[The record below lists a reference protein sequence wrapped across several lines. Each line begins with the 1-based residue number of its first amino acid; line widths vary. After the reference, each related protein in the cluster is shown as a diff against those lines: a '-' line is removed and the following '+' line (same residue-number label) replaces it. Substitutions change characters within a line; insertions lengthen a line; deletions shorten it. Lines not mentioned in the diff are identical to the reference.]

1 MCKFACKY
9 SCEFA
14 LFCKSFRGELVAVKS
29 IFSKNNIFIRMRSIS
44 PALRWALVGFCFSM
58 LGNQAYEGS
67 VLPSI
72 IIVGL
77 PAWVIGF
84 RKTFMT
90 VADFLS
96 PCSGWIVDKLGGFR
110 ALAMTEGV
118 EGVLSL
124 LPLLMPYNS
133 LAWKWSLVALSCALL
148 ITGQVIDIA
157 SEVFEVDAAGGDDGM
172 IVNYSGIVSVLASVT
187 GTLLGSPLGSWIAS
201 WSIPAVLIF
210 SSVTSFAA
218 CATRFIMKQDIAQA
232 SNEVEGASQD
242 VENES
247 QAISEEGEVSQV
259 SQENDVDSKSTSNK
273 SAAKQSANSL
283 LKSKI
288 MLLAGSLLV
297 AFIPACSVSYILL
310 GLGNQYGSKSL
321 TILYIF
327 TGVGSVLASVLYA
340 HSSQKLGLRKV
351 AILGI
356 AVSLV
361 AYCLMFSS
369 LLPVMWVA
377 FFLEAI
383 GGMLLVEPIIVA
395 RQILFKGSSL
405 AKFSGWARL
414 AFAIGATSGSWI
426 GFIFSS
432 ALQWHLLPILALIF
446 TAGLLAVLP
455 QLPNTSYARD

>member
-1 MCKFACKY
+1 
-9 SCEFA
+9 
-14 LFCKSFRGELVAVKS
+14 
-29 IFSKNNIFIRMRSIS
+29 MRSIS

-124 LPLLMPYNS
+124 LPLLMLGSP
-133 LAWKWSLVALSCALL
+133 AWKWSLVALSCALL

-172 IVNYSGIVSVLASVT
+172 IVNYSGIVSVLASIT

-232 SNEVEGASQD
+232 SCAEEEALQD

-247 QAISEEGEVSQV
+247 SESQE
-259 SQENDVDSKSTSNK
+259 SQENDVVNK
-273 SAAKQSANSL
+273 SASNKYANPL

-288 MLLAGSLLV
+288 MLLLGSLLV

-310 GLGNQYGSKSL
+310 GLGKQYGSKSL

-327 TGVGSVLASVLYA
+327 TGIGSVLASVLYA

-356 AVSLV
+356 AVSLL
-361 AYCLMFSS
+361 AYCLMFIN
-369 LLPVMWVA
+369 LLPMMCFA
-377 FFLEAI
+377 FLLEAI

-395 RQILFKGSSL
+395 RQILFKGSAL

-414 AFAIGATSGSWI
+414 AFAIGATTGSWI
-426 GFIFSS
+426 GFAFSS
-432 ALQWHLLPILALIF
+432 AFQWQLLPILALIF
-446 TAGLLAVLP
+446 TAGLLVVLP
-455 QLPNTSYARD
+455 QLPNTSYAD

>member
-1 MCKFACKY
+1 MKT
-9 SCEFA
+9 
-14 LFCKSFRGELVAVKS
+14 
-29 IFSKNNIFIRMRSIS
+29 IFSKDNIFIRMRSIS

-124 LPLLMPYNS
+124 LPLLMLGSP
-133 LAWKWSLVALSCALL
+133 AWKWSLVALSCALL

-172 IVNYSGIVSVLASVT
+172 IVNYSGIVSILASIT

-247 QAISEEGEVSQV
+247 QAISEEGEVSQE
-259 SQENDVDSKSTSNK
+259 SQANDVTNKST
-273 SAAKQSANSL
+273 AKQSANPL

-310 GLGNQYGSKSL
+310 GLGKQYGSNSL

-327 TGVGSVLASVLYA
+327 AGVGSVLASVLYA

-356 AVSLV
+356 AVSLL
-361 AYCLMFSS
+361 AYCLMFIN
-369 LLPVMWVA
+369 LLPMMCFA
-377 FFLEAI
+377 FLLEAI

-395 RQILFKGSSL
+395 RQILFKGSTL

-414 AFAIGATSGSWI
+414 AFAIGATTGSWI
-426 GFIFSS
+426 GFAFSS
-432 ALQWHLLPILALIF
+432 TFQWQLLPILALIF
-446 TAGLLAVLP
+446 TAGLLVVLP
-455 QLPNTSYARD
+455 QLPNTSYVTD

>member
-1 MCKFACKY
+1 MKT
-9 SCEFA
+9 
-14 LFCKSFRGELVAVKS
+14 
-29 IFSKNNIFIRMRSIS
+29 IFSKDNIFIRMRSIS

-124 LPLLMPYNS
+124 LPLLMLGS

-172 IVNYSGIVSVLASVT
+172 IVNYSGIVSILASVT

-218 CATRFIMKQDIAQA
+218 CATRFIMKQDISQA
-232 SNEVEGASQD
+232 SCVEEEASQD

-247 QAISEEGEVSQV
+247 QEN
-259 SQENDVDSKSTSNK
+259 QEKQTELENKADSKSADNQSTIKK
-273 SAAKQSANSL
+273 SANPS

-310 GLGNQYGSKSL
+310 GLGKQYGSKSL
-321 TILYIF
+321 TILY
-327 TGVGSVLASVLYA
+327 
-340 HSSQKLGLRKV
+340 
-351 AILGI
+351 
-356 AVSLV
+356 
-361 AYCLMFSS
+361 
-369 LLPVMWVA
+369 
-377 FFLEAI
+377 
-383 GGMLLVEPIIVA
+383 
-395 RQILFKGSSL
+395 
-405 AKFSGWARL
+405 
-414 AFAIGATSGSWI
+414 
-426 GFIFSS
+426 
-432 ALQWHLLPILALIF
+432 
-446 TAGLLAVLP
+446 
-455 QLPNTSYARD
+455 

>member
-1 MCKFACKY
+1 M
-9 SCEFA
+9 
-14 LFCKSFRGELVAVKS
+14 KS

-124 LPLLMPYNS
+124 LPLLMFGS
-133 LAWKWSLVALSCALL
+133 SAWKWSLVALSCALL

-172 IVNYSGIVSVLASVT
+172 IVNYSGIVSILASVT

-210 SSVTSFAA
+210 SSVTSFALPLHRK
-218 CATRFIMKQDIAQA
+218 TLAQCL
-232 SNEVEGASQD
+232 
-242 VENES
+242 
-247 QAISEEGEVSQV
+247 VS
-259 SQENDVDSKSTSNK
+259 
-273 SAAKQSANSL
+273 
-283 LKSKI
+283 
-288 MLLAGSLLV
+288 
-297 AFIPACSVSYILL
+297 
-310 GLGNQYGSKSL
+310 
-321 TILYIF
+321 
-327 TGVGSVLASVLYA
+327 
-340 HSSQKLGLRKV
+340 
-351 AILGI
+351 
-356 AVSLV
+356 
-361 AYCLMFSS
+361 
-369 LLPVMWVA
+369 
-377 FFLEAI
+377 
-383 GGMLLVEPIIVA
+383 
-395 RQILFKGSSL
+395 
-405 AKFSGWARL
+405 
-414 AFAIGATSGSWI
+414 
-426 GFIFSS
+426 
-432 ALQWHLLPILALIF
+432 
-446 TAGLLAVLP
+446 
-455 QLPNTSYARD
+455 

>member
-1 MCKFACKY
+1 M
-9 SCEFA
+9 
-14 LFCKSFRGELVAVKS
+14 KS

-124 LPLLMPYNS
+124 LPLLMLGSP
-133 LAWKWSLVALSCALL
+133 AWKWSLVALSCALL

-172 IVNYSGIVSVLASVT
+172 IVNYSGIVSVLASIT

-232 SNEVEGASQD
+232 SCD
-242 VENES
+242 VAEA
-247 QAISEEGEVSQV
+247 QQVSQV
-259 SQENDVDSKSTSNK
+259 SQENDVANKSTV
-273 SAAKQSANSL
+273 KQSANPL

-310 GLGNQYGSKSL
+310 GLGKQYGSKSL

-356 AVSLV
+356 IVS
-361 AYCLMFSS
+361 AFSYCFMFIN
-369 LLPVMWVA
+369 LLPIMCFA

-395 RQILFKGSSL
+395 RQILFKGSTL

-414 AFAIGATSGSWI
+414 AFAIGATTGSWI
-426 GFIFSS
+426 GFAFSS
-432 ALQWHLLPILALIF
+432 TFQWQLLPILALIF
-446 TAGLLAVLP
+446 TAGLLVVLP
-455 QLPNTSYARD
+455 QLPNTSYAALE

>member
-1 MCKFACKY
+1 M
-9 SCEFA
+9 
-14 LFCKSFRGELVAVKS
+14 VAVKS

-124 LPLLMPYNS
+124 LPLLMLGSP
-133 LAWKWSLVALSCALL
+133 AWKWSLVALSCALL

-157 SEVFEVDAAGGDDGM
+157 SEVFEVDAAGGDDSM
-172 IVNYSGIVSVLASVT
+172 IVNYSGIVSILASVT

-232 SNEVEGASQD
+232 SCVEEEAPQD

-247 QAISEEGEVSQV
+247 SE
-259 SQENDVDSKSTSNK
+259 SQENQEKQTELENKSDSK
-273 SAAKQSANSL
+273 SAAKQSANPL

-310 GLGNQYGSKSL
+310 GIGKQYSSQSL

-356 AVSLV
+356 AVSVV
-361 AYCLMFSS
+361 AYCFMFIN
-369 LLPVMWVA
+369 LLPMMCFA
-377 FFLEAI
+377 FFLQAI

-395 RQILFKGSSL
+395 RQILFKGSTL

-414 AFAIGATSGSWI
+414 AFAIGATTGSWI
-426 GFIFSS
+426 GFAFSS
-432 ALQWHLLPILALIF
+432 TFQWQLLPILAMIF
-446 TAGLLAVLP
+446 TAGLLVVLP
-455 QLPNTSYARD
+455 QLPNTSYAD

>member
-1 MCKFACKY
+1 MKAIGK
-9 SCEFA
+9 
-14 LFCKSFRGELVAVKS
+14 R
-29 IFSKNNIFIRMRSIS
+29 NNIFIRMRSIS

-124 LPLLMPYNS
+124 LPLLMLGSP
-133 LAWKWSLVALSCALL
+133 AWKWSLVALSCALL

-218 CATRFIMKQDIAQA
+218 CATRFIMKQDISQA
-232 SNEVEGASQD
+232 SCVEEEASQD

-247 QAISEEGEVSQV
+247 QEN
-259 SQENDVDSKSTSNK
+259 QEKQTELENKADSKSADNQSTIKK
-273 SAAKQSANSL
+273 SANPS

-310 GLGNQYGSKSL
+310 GLGKQYGSKSL

-327 TGVGSVLASVLYA
+327 SGVGSVLASVLYA
-340 HSSQKLGLRKV
+340 HSSQKLGLRKIAV
-351 AILGI
+351 LGI
-356 AVSLV
+356 VVSLL
-361 AYCLMFSS
+361 AYCFMFSS
-369 LLPVMWVA
+369 LLPIMWVA
-377 FFLEAI
+377 FFLESI

-395 RQILFKGSSL
+395 RQILFKGSAL

-414 AFAIGATSGSWI
+414 AFAIGATTGSWI
-426 GFIFSS
+426 GFAFSS
-432 ALQWHLLPILALIF
+432 TFQWHLLPILALTF

-455 QLPNTSYARD
+455 QLPNTSYAALA

>member
-1 MCKFACKY
+1 
-9 SCEFA
+9 
-14 LFCKSFRGELVAVKS
+14 
-29 IFSKNNIFIRMRSIS
+29 
-44 PALRWALVGFCFSM
+44 M

-124 LPLLMPYNS
+124 LPLLMLGSP
-133 LAWKWSLVALSCALL
+133 AWKWSLVALSCALL

-157 SEVFEVDAAGGDDGM
+157 SEVFEVDAAGGDDSM
-172 IVNYSGIVSVLASVT
+172 IVNYSGIVSILASIT

-232 SNEVEGASQD
+232 SCVEEEVPQDAEEVSQ
-242 VENES
+242 ES
-247 QAISEEGEVSQV
+247 QATQV
-259 SQENDVDSKSTSNK
+259 NSIDSKSTD
-273 SAAKQSANSL
+273 KQSTNPS

-310 GLGNQYGSKSL
+310 GIGKQY
-321 TILYIF
+321 
-327 TGVGSVLASVLYA
+327 
-340 HSSQKLGLRKV
+340 SS
-351 AILGI
+351 
-356 AVSLV
+356 
-361 AYCLMFSS
+361 
-369 LLPVMWVA
+369 
-377 FFLEAI
+377 
-383 GGMLLVEPIIVA
+383 
-395 RQILFKGSSL
+395 
-405 AKFSGWARL
+405 
-414 AFAIGATSGSWI
+414 
-426 GFIFSS
+426 
-432 ALQWHLLPILALIF
+432 
-446 TAGLLAVLP
+446 
-455 QLPNTSYARD
+455 

>member
-1 MCKFACKY
+1 M
-9 SCEFA
+9 
-14 LFCKSFRGELVAVKS
+14 KS

-124 LPLLMPYNS
+124 LPLLMLGSP
-133 LAWKWSLVALSCALL
+133 AWKWSLVALSCALL

-172 IVNYSGIVSVLASVT
+172 IVNYSGIVSILASIT

-232 SNEVEGASQD
+232 SCEVAEAQQE

-247 QAISEEGEVSQV
+247 QELQESQTEL
-259 SQENDVDSKSTSNK
+259 ENKADSKSADNQSK
-273 SAAKQSANSL
+273 VKQSANPL

-310 GLGNQYGSKSL
+310 GLGKQYGSKSL

-356 AVSLV
+356 IVSAF
-361 AYCLMFSS
+361 AYCFMFIN
-369 LLPVMWVA
+369 LLTIMCFA
-377 FFLEAI
+377 FLLEAI
-383 GGMLLVEPIIVA
+383 GGMLLVEPIIVS
-395 RQILFKGSSL
+395 RQILFKGSTL

-414 AFAIGATSGSWI
+414 AFAIGATTGSWI
-426 GFIFSS
+426 GFAFSS
-432 ALQWHLLPILALIF
+432 TFQWQLLPILALIF
-446 TAGLLAVLP
+446 TAGLLVVLP
-455 QLPNTSYARD
+455 QLPNTSYAD

>member
-1 MCKFACKY
+1 
-9 SCEFA
+9 
-14 LFCKSFRGELVAVKS
+14 
-29 IFSKNNIFIRMRSIS
+29 MRSIS

-124 LPLLMPYNS
+124 LPLLMLGSP
-133 LAWKWSLVALSCALL
+133 AWKWSLVALSCALL

-172 IVNYSGIVSVLASVT
+172 IVNYSGIVSILASIT

-232 SNEVEGASQD
+232 SCEVAEAQQE

-247 QAISEEGEVSQV
+247 QELQESQTEL
-259 SQENDVDSKSTSNK
+259 ENKADSKSADNQSK
-273 SAAKQSANSL
+273 VKQSANPL

-297 AFIPACSVSYILL
+297 AFIPACSVFIY
-310 GLGNQYGSKSL
+310 
-321 TILYIF
+321 
-327 TGVGSVLASVLYA
+327 
-340 HSSQKLGLRKV
+340 SSWFR
-351 AILGI
+351 
-356 AVSLV
+356 
-361 AYCLMFSS
+361 
-369 LLPVMWVA
+369 
-377 FFLEAI
+377 
-383 GGMLLVEPIIVA
+383 
-395 RQILFKGSSL
+395 
-405 AKFSGWARL
+405 
-414 AFAIGATSGSWI
+414 
-426 GFIFSS
+426 
-432 ALQWHLLPILALIF
+432 
-446 TAGLLAVLP
+446 
-455 QLPNTSYARD
+455 

>member
-1 MCKFACKY
+1 MKAIGK
-9 SCEFA
+9 
-14 LFCKSFRGELVAVKS
+14 R
-29 IFSKNNIFIRMRSIS
+29 NNIFIRMRSIS

-118 EGVLSL
+118 EGVLGL
-124 LPLLMPYNS
+124 LPLLMFGSP
-133 LAWKWSLVALSCALL
+133 AWKWSLVALSCALL

-157 SEVFEVDAAGGDDGM
+157 SEVFEVDAAGGDDSM
-172 IVNYSGIVSVLASVT
+172 IVNYSGIVSILASIT

-232 SNEVEGASQD
+232 SCVEEEVPQDAEEVSQ
-242 VENES
+242 ES
-247 QAISEEGEVSQV
+247 QATQV
-259 SQENDVDSKSTSNK
+259 NSIDSKSTD
-273 SAAKQSANSL
+273 KQSTNPS

-310 GLGNQYGSKSL
+310 GISKQYSSQSL

-356 AVSLV
+356 AVSLL
-361 AYCLMFSS
+361 AYCLMFIN
-369 LLPVMWVA
+369 LLPMMCFA
-377 FFLEAI
+377 FFLQAI

-395 RQILFKGSSL
+395 RQILFKGSAL

-414 AFAIGATSGSWI
+414 AFAIGATTGSWI
-426 GFIFSS
+426 GFAFSS
-432 ALQWHLLPILALIF
+432 TCQWQLLPILALIF
-446 TAGLLAVLP
+446 TAGLIVVLP
-455 QLPNTSYARD
+455 QLPNTSYAALA

>member
-1 MCKFACKY
+1 M
-9 SCEFA
+9 
-14 LFCKSFRGELVAVKS
+14 KS

-124 LPLLMPYNS
+124 LPLLMFGSP
-133 LAWKWSLVALSCALL
+133 AWKWSLVALSCALL

-232 SNEVEGASQD
+232 SCEIEGASQD

-273 SAAKQSANSL
+273 SAAKQSANPS

-310 GLGNQYGSKSL
+310 GIGKQYGSNSL

-356 AVSLV
+356 AVSLA
-361 AYCLMFSS
+361 AYCFMFIN
-369 LLPVMWVA
+369 LLPMMCFA
-377 FFLEAI
+377 FLLEAI

-395 RQILFKGSSL
+395 RQILFKGSAL

-414 AFAIGATSGSWI
+414 AFAIGATTGSWI
-426 GFIFSS
+426 GFAFSS
-432 ALQWHLLPILALIF
+432 TFQWQLLPILALIF
-446 TAGLLAVLP
+446 TAGLLVVLP
-455 QLPNTSYARD
+455 QLPNTSYAD

>member
-1 MCKFACKY
+1 
-9 SCEFA
+9 
-14 LFCKSFRGELVAVKS
+14 
-29 IFSKNNIFIRMRSIS
+29 MRSIS

-124 LPLLMPYNS
+124 LPLLMIGSP
-133 LAWKWSLVALSCALL
+133 AWKWSLVALSCALL

-172 IVNYSGIVSVLASVT
+172 IVNYSGIVSVLASIT

-232 SNEVEGASQD
+232 SCDVEGELQE

-259 SQENDVDSKSTSNK
+259 SQENDVDNKSTV
-273 SAAKQSANSL
+273 KQSANPL

-310 GLGNQYGSKSL
+310 GLGKQYGSQSL

-356 AVSLV
+356 IVS
-361 AYCLMFSS
+361 AFSYCFMFIN
-369 LLPVMWVA
+369 LLPIMCFA
-377 FFLEAI
+377 FLLEAI

-395 RQILFKGSSL
+395 RQILFKGSTL

-414 AFAIGATSGSWI
+414 AFAIGATTGSWI
-426 GFIFSS
+426 GFAFSS
-432 ALQWHLLPILALIF
+432 TFQWQLLPILALIF
-446 TAGLLAVLP
+446 TAGLLVVLP
-455 QLPNTSYARD
+455 QLPNTSYAALE

>member
-1 MCKFACKY
+1 
-9 SCEFA
+9 
-14 LFCKSFRGELVAVKS
+14 
-29 IFSKNNIFIRMRSIS
+29 MRSIS

-124 LPLLMPYNS
+124 LPLLMLGSP
-133 LAWKWSLVALSCALL
+133 AWKWSLVALSCALL

-172 IVNYSGIVSVLASVT
+172 IVNYSGIVSVLASIT

-232 SNEVEGASQD
+232 SCDVEGELQE

-259 SQENDVDSKSTSNK
+259 SQENDVDNK
-273 SAAKQSANSL
+273 SAAKQSANPL

-310 GLGNQYGSKSL
+310 GLGKQYGSNSL

-356 AVSLV
+356 IVS
-361 AYCLMFSS
+361 AFSYCFMFIN
-369 LLPVMWVA
+369 LLPIMCFA
-377 FFLEAI
+377 FLLEAI

-395 RQILFKGSSL
+395 RQILFKGSTL

-414 AFAIGATSGSWI
+414 AFAIGATTGSWI
-426 GFIFSS
+426 GFAFSS
-432 ALQWHLLPILALIF
+432 TFQWQLLPILALIF
-446 TAGLLAVLP
+446 TAGLFVVLP
-455 QLPNTSYARD
+455 QLPNTSYAALE

>member
-1 MCKFACKY
+1 M
-9 SCEFA
+9 
-14 LFCKSFRGELVAVKS
+14 KS

-124 LPLLMPYNS
+124 LPLLMLGSP
-133 LAWKWSLVALSCALL
+133 AWKWSLVALSCALL

-172 IVNYSGIVSVLASVT
+172 IVNYSGIVSILASIT

-232 SNEVEGASQD
+232 SCVEEEASCD
-242 VENES
+242 VENGS
-247 QAISEEGEVSQV
+247 QAISEEGEVSQE
-259 SQENDVDSKSTSNK
+259 SQANDVINK
-273 SAAKQSANSL
+273 SASKQSANSH
-283 LKSKI
+283 LKSKL
-288 MLLAGSLLV
+288 MLLLGSLLV

-310 GLGNQYGSKSL
+310 GFGKQYGSKSL

-327 TGVGSVLASVLYA
+327 SGVGSVLASVLYA

-369 LLPVMWVA
+369 ILPMMCFA
-377 FFLEAI
+377 FFLESI

-395 RQILFKGSSL
+395 RQILFKGNML

-414 AFAIGATSGSWI
+414 AFAIGATTGSWI
-426 GFIFSS
+426 GFAFSS
-432 ALQWHLLPILALIF
+432 TLQWQLLPILALIF
-446 TAGLLAVLP
+446 SAGLLVVLP
-455 QLPNTSYARD
+455 QLPNTSYVD

>member
-1 MCKFACKY
+1 M
-9 SCEFA
+9 
-14 LFCKSFRGELVAVKS
+14 KS

-124 LPLLMPYNS
+124 LPLLMLGSP
-133 LAWKWSLVALSCALL
+133 AWKWSLVALSCALL

-172 IVNYSGIVSVLASVT
+172 IVNYSGIVSILASIT

-201 WSIPAVLIF
+201 WSIPAILIF

-218 CATRFIMKQDIAQA
+218 CGTRFIMKQDIAQA
-232 SNEVEGASQD
+232 SCD
-242 VENES
+242 VAEA
-247 QAISEEGEVSQV
+247 QQVSQV
-259 SQENDVDSKSTSNK
+259 SQENDVANKSTV
-273 SAAKQSANSL
+273 KQSANPL

-310 GLGNQYGSKSL
+310 GLGKQYGSNSL

-356 AVSLV
+356 IVS
-361 AYCLMFSS
+361 AFSYCFMFIN
-369 LLPVMWVA
+369 LLPIMCFA
-377 FFLEAI
+377 FLLEAI

-395 RQILFKGSSL
+395 RQILFKGSTL

-414 AFAIGATSGSWI
+414 AFAIGATTGSWI
-426 GFIFSS
+426 GFAFSS
-432 ALQWHLLPILALIF
+432 TFQWQLLPILALIF
-446 TAGLLAVLP
+446 TAGLLVVLP
-455 QLPNTSYARD
+455 QLPNTIYAALE

>member
-1 MCKFACKY
+1 M
-9 SCEFA
+9 
-14 LFCKSFRGELVAVKS
+14 KS

-124 LPLLMPYNS
+124 LPLLMLGSP
-133 LAWKWSLVALSCALL
+133 AWKWSLVPLSCALL

-172 IVNYSGIVSVLASVT
+172 IVNYSGIVSILASIT

-232 SNEVEGASQD
+232 SCVEEEASQD

-247 QAISEEGEVSQV
+247 QESQA
-259 SQENDVDSKSTSNK
+259 NDVINKSTS
-273 SAAKQSANSL
+273 KQSANSH
-283 LKSKI
+283 LKIKL
-288 MLLAGSLLV
+288 MLLLGSLLV

-310 GLGNQYGSKSL
+310 GFGKQYGSKSL

-327 TGVGSVLASVLYA
+327 SGVGSVLASVLYA

-369 LLPVMWVA
+369 ILPMMCFA
-377 FFLEAI
+377 FFLESI
-383 GGMLLVEPIIVA
+383 GGMVLVAPIIVA
-395 RQILFKGSSL
+395 RQILFKGNML

-414 AFAIGATSGSWI
+414 AFAIGATTGSWI
-426 GFIFSS
+426 GFAFSS
-432 ALQWHLLPILALIF
+432 TLQWQLLPILALIF
-446 TAGLLAVLP
+446 SAGLIVVLP
-455 QLPNTSYARD
+455 QLPNTSYVD

>member
-1 MCKFACKY
+1 MKT
-9 SCEFA
+9 
-14 LFCKSFRGELVAVKS
+14 
-29 IFSKNNIFIRMRSIS
+29 IFSKDNIFIRMRSIS

-124 LPLLMPYNS
+124 LPLLMLGSP
-133 LAWKWSLVALSCALL
+133 AWKWSLVALSCALL

-172 IVNYSGIVSVLASVT
+172 IVNYSGIVSILASIT
-187 GTLLGSPLGSWIAS
+187 GALLGSPLGSWIAS

-247 QAISEEGEVSQV
+247 QAISEEGEVSQE
-259 SQENDVDSKSTSNK
+259 SQANDVTNKST
-273 SAAKQSANSL
+273 AKQSANPL

-310 GLGNQYGSKSL
+310 GLGKQYGSNSL

-327 TGVGSVLASVLYA
+327 AGVGSVLASVLYA

-356 AVSLV
+356 AVSLL
-361 AYCLMFSS
+361 AYCLMFIN
-369 LLPVMWVA
+369 LLPMMCFA
-377 FFLEAI
+377 FLLEAI

-395 RQILFKGSSL
+395 RQILFKGSTL

-414 AFAIGATSGSWI
+414 AFAIGATTGSWI
-426 GFIFSS
+426 GFAFSS
-432 ALQWHLLPILALIF
+432 TFQWQLLPILALIF
-446 TAGLLAVLP
+446 TAGLLVVLP
-455 QLPNTSYARD
+455 QLPNTSYVTD

>member
-1 MCKFACKY
+1 M
-9 SCEFA
+9 
-14 LFCKSFRGELVAVKS
+14 KS

-124 LPLLMPYNS
+124 LPLLMLGSP
-133 LAWKWSLVALSCALL
+133 AWKWSLVALSCALL

-201 WSIPAVLIF
+201 WSIPAVLVF

-232 SNEVEGASQD
+232 SNEVEEVSQD

-273 SAAKQSANSL
+273 SAAKQSANPL
-283 LKSKI
+283 IKSKI

-310 GLGNQYGSKSL
+310 GLGKQYGSNSL
-321 TILYIF
+321 TVLYIF

-356 AVSLV
+356 AVSLA
-361 AYCLMFSS
+361 AYCFMFIN
-369 LLPVMWVA
+369 LLPMMCFA
-377 FFLEAI
+377 FLLEAI

-395 RQILFKGSSL
+395 RQILFKGSAL

-414 AFAIGATSGSWI
+414 AFAIGATTGSWI
-426 GFIFSS
+426 GFAFSS
-432 ALQWHLLPILALIF
+432 TFQWQLLPILALIF
-446 TAGLLAVLP
+446 TAGLLVVLP
-455 QLPNTSYARD
+455 QLPNTSYAD

>member
-1 MCKFACKY
+1 M
-9 SCEFA
+9 
-14 LFCKSFRGELVAVKS
+14 KS

-124 LPLLMPYNS
+124 LPLLMLGSP
-133 LAWKWSLVALSCALL
+133 AWKWSLVALSCALL

-172 IVNYSGIVSVLASVT
+172 IVNYSGIVSILASIT

-232 SNEVEGASQD
+232 SCEVAEAQQE

-247 QAISEEGEVSQV
+247 QELQESQTEL
-259 SQENDVDSKSTSNK
+259 ENKADSKSADNQSK
-273 SAAKQSANSL
+273 VKQSANPL

-310 GLGNQYGSKSL
+310 GLGKQYGSKSL

-356 AVSLV
+356 AVSLL
-361 AYCLMFSS
+361 AYCLMFIN
-369 LLPVMWVA
+369 LLPIMCFA
-377 FFLEAI
+377 FLLEAI

-395 RQILFKGSSL
+395 RQILFKGSTL

-414 AFAIGATSGSWI
+414 AFAIGATTGSWI
-426 GFIFSS
+426 GFAFSS
-432 ALQWHLLPILALIF
+432 TFQWQLLPILALIF
-446 TAGLLAVLP
+446 TAGLPVVLP
-455 QLPNTSYARD
+455 QLPNTSYAD

>member
-1 MCKFACKY
+1 MKT
-9 SCEFA
+9 
-14 LFCKSFRGELVAVKS
+14 

-110 ALAMTEGV
+110 ALAITEGV

-124 LPLLMPYNS
+124 LPLLMLGSP
-133 LAWKWSLVALSCALL
+133 AWKWSLVALSCALL

-172 IVNYSGIVSVLASVT
+172 IVNYSGIVSILASIT

-232 SNEVEGASQD
+232 SCEVAEAQQE

-247 QAISEEGEVSQV
+247 QELQESQTEL
-259 SQENDVDSKSTSNK
+259 ENKADSKSADNQSK
-273 SAAKQSANSL
+273 VKQSANPL

-310 GLGNQYGSKSL
+310 GLGKQYGSKSL

-356 AVSLV
+356 AVSLL
-361 AYCLMFSS
+361 AYCLMFIN
-369 LLPVMWVA
+369 LLPIMCFA
-377 FFLEAI
+377 FLLEAI

-395 RQILFKGSSL
+395 RQILFKGSTL

-414 AFAIGATSGSWI
+414 AFAIGATTGSWI
-426 GFIFSS
+426 GFAFSS
-432 ALQWHLLPILALIF
+432 TFQWQLLPILALIF
-446 TAGLLAVLP
+446 TAGLLVVLP
-455 QLPNTSYARD
+455 QLPNTSYAD

>member
-1 MCKFACKY
+1 
-9 SCEFA
+9 
-14 LFCKSFRGELVAVKS
+14 
-29 IFSKNNIFIRMRSIS
+29 
-44 PALRWALVGFCFSM
+44 
-58 LGNQAYEGS
+58 
-67 VLPSI
+67 
-72 IIVGL
+72 
-77 PAWVIGF
+77 
-84 RKTFMT
+84 
-90 VADFLS
+90 
-96 PCSGWIVDKLGGFR
+96 
-110 ALAMTEGV
+110 MTEGV

-124 LPLLMPYNS
+124 LPLLMLGSP
-133 LAWKWSLVALSCALL
+133 AWKWSLVALSCALL

-259 SQENDVDSKSTSNK
+259 SQVSQENDVDSKSTSNK
-273 SAAKQSANSL
+273 SAAKQSANPL
-283 LKSKI
+283 IKSKI

-310 GLGNQYGSKSL
+310 GLGKQYGSNSL
-321 TILYIF
+321 TVLYIF

-356 AVSLV
+356 AVSLA
-361 AYCLMFSS
+361 AYCLMFIN
-369 LLPVMWVA
+369 LLPMMCFA
-377 FFLEAI
+377 FLLEAI

-395 RQILFKGSSL
+395 RQILFKGSTL

-414 AFAIGATSGSWI
+414 AFAIGATTGSWI
-426 GFIFSS
+426 GFAFSS
-432 ALQWHLLPILALIF
+432 TFQWQLLPILALIF
-446 TAGLLAVLP
+446 TAGLLVVLP
-455 QLPNTSYARD
+455 QLPNASYAD

>member
-1 MCKFACKY
+1 M
-9 SCEFA
+9 
-14 LFCKSFRGELVAVKS
+14 KS

-124 LPLLMPYNS
+124 LPLLIPCS
-133 LAWKWSLVALSCALL
+133 SPAWKWSLVALSCALL

-157 SEVFEVDAAGGDDGM
+157 SEVFEVDAAGGDDSM
-172 IVNYSGIVSVLASVT
+172 IVNYSGIVSILASVT

-232 SNEVEGASQD
+232 SCEVAEAQQE

-247 QAISEEGEVSQV
+247 QELQESQTEL
-259 SQENDVDSKSTSNK
+259 ENKADSKSADNQSK
-273 SAAKQSANSL
+273 VKQSANPL

-310 GLGNQYGSKSL
+310 GLGKQYGSNSL

-356 AVSLV
+356 IVSAF
-361 AYCLMFSS
+361 AYCFMFIN
-369 LLPVMWVA
+369 LLPIMCFA
-377 FFLEAI
+377 FLLEAI
-383 GGMLLVEPIIVA
+383 GGMLLVEPIIVS
-395 RQILFKGSSL
+395 RQILFKGSTL

-414 AFAIGATSGSWI
+414 AFAIGATTGSWI
-426 GFIFSS
+426 GFAFSS
-432 ALQWHLLPILALIF
+432 TFQWQLLPILALIF
-446 TAGLLAVLP
+446 TAGLLFVLP
-455 QLPNTSYARD
+455 QLPNTSYAALE

>member
-1 MCKFACKY
+1 MRFY
-9 SCEFA
+9 
-14 LFCKSFRGELVAVKS
+14 KSFKGELVAVKS

-124 LPLLMPYNS
+124 LPLLMLGSP
-133 LAWKWSLVALSCALL
+133 AWKWSLVALSCALL

-172 IVNYSGIVSVLASVT
+172 IVNYSGIVSILASIT

-232 SNEVEGASQD
+232 SCDVEEAQQE

-247 QAISEEGEVSQV
+247 QELQESQTEL
-259 SQENDVDSKSTSNK
+259 ENKADSKSADNQSK
-273 SAAKQSANSL
+273 VKQSANPL

-310 GLGNQYGSKSL
+310 GLGKQYGSNSL

-340 HSSQKLGLRKV
+340 HLSQKLGLRKV

-356 AVSLV
+356 AVSLL
-361 AYCLMFSS
+361 AYCLMFIN
-369 LLPVMWVA
+369 LLPIMCFA
-377 FFLEAI
+377 FLLEAI

-395 RQILFKGSSL
+395 RQILFKGSTL

-414 AFAIGATSGSWI
+414 AFAIGATTGSWI
-426 GFIFSS
+426 GFAFSS
-432 ALQWHLLPILALIF
+432 TFQWQLLPILALIF
-446 TAGLLAVLP
+446 TAGLLVVLP
-455 QLPNTSYARD
+455 QLPNTSYAD

>member
-1 MCKFACKY
+1 M
-9 SCEFA
+9 
-14 LFCKSFRGELVAVKS
+14 KS

-124 LPLLMPYNS
+124 LPLLMFGSP
-133 LAWKWSLVALSCALL
+133 AWKWSLVALSCALL

-218 CATRFIMKQDIAQA
+218 CATRFIMKQDIAQG
-232 SNEVEGASQD
+232 SCD
-242 VENES
+242 VAEAQQES
-247 QAISEEGEVSQV
+247 QEKQTEL
-259 SQENDVDSKSTSNK
+259 ENKADSKSTDK
-273 SAAKQSANSL
+273 RSANPL

-310 GLGNQYGSKSL
+310 GLGKQYGSKSL

-327 TGVGSVLASVLYA
+327 TGIGSVLASVLYA

-356 AVSLV
+356 VVSLL
-361 AYCLMFSS
+361 AYCLMFIN
-369 LLPVMWVA
+369 LLPMMCFA
-377 FFLEAI
+377 FLLEAI

-395 RQILFKGSSL
+395 RQILFKGSAL

-414 AFAIGATSGSWI
+414 AFAIGATTGSWI
-426 GFIFSS
+426 GFAFSS
-432 ALQWHLLPILALIF
+432 TLQWQLLPILALIF
-446 TAGLLAVLP
+446 TAGLLVVLP
-455 QLPNTSYARD
+455 QLPNTSYAD

>member
-1 MCKFACKY
+1 M
-9 SCEFA
+9 
-14 LFCKSFRGELVAVKS
+14 VAVKS

-124 LPLLMPYNS
+124 LPLLMFGSP
-133 LAWKWSLVALSCALL
+133 AWKWSLVALSCALL

-157 SEVFEVDAAGGDDGM
+157 SEVFEVDAAGGDDSM
-172 IVNYSGIVSVLASVT
+172 IVNYSGIVSILASIT

-232 SNEVEGASQD
+232 SNEVEEASQD

-247 QAISEEGEVSQV
+247 SE
-259 SQENDVDSKSTSNK
+259 SQENRESQESQENQANDVSKKSTS
-273 SAAKQSANSL
+273 KQSTNPL

-288 MLLAGSLLV
+288 MLLLGSLLV

-310 GLGNQYGSKSL
+310 GIGKQYSSQSL

-356 AVSLV
+356 AVSLL
-361 AYCLMFSS
+361 AYCFMFIN
-369 LLPVMWVA
+369 LLPMMCFA
-377 FFLEAI
+377 FFLQAI

-395 RQILFKGSSL
+395 RQILFKGSTL

-426 GFIFSS
+426 GFVFSS
-432 ALQWHLLPILALIF
+432 TLQWQLLPILALIF
-446 TAGLLAVLP
+446 TAGLLFVLP
-455 QLPNTSYARD
+455 QLPNTRYAD

>member
-1 MCKFACKY
+1 MKT
-9 SCEFA
+9 
-14 LFCKSFRGELVAVKS
+14 
-29 IFSKNNIFIRMRSIS
+29 IFSKDNIFIRMRSIS

-124 LPLLMPYNS
+124 LPLLMLDSP
-133 LAWKWSLVALSCALL
+133 AWKWSLVALSCALL

-172 IVNYSGIVSVLASVT
+172 IVNYSGIVSILASIT

-218 CATRFIMKQDIAQA
+218 CATRFIVKQDIAQA

-247 QAISEEGEVSQV
+247 QAISEEGEVSQE
-259 SQENDVDSKSTSNK
+259 SQANDVTNKST
-273 SAAKQSANSL
+273 AKQSANPL

-310 GLGNQYGSKSL
+310 GLGKQYGSNSL

-327 TGVGSVLASVLYA
+327 AGVGSVLASVLYA

-356 AVSLV
+356 AVSLL
-361 AYCLMFSS
+361 AYCLMFIN
-369 LLPVMWVA
+369 LLPMMCFA
-377 FFLEAI
+377 FLLEAI

-395 RQILFKGSSL
+395 RQILFKGSTL

-414 AFAIGATSGSWI
+414 AFAIGATTGSWI
-426 GFIFSS
+426 GFAFSS
-432 ALQWHLLPILALIF
+432 TFQWQLLPILALIF
-446 TAGLLAVLP
+446 TAGLLVVLP
-455 QLPNTSYARD
+455 QLPNTSYATD

>member
-1 MCKFACKY
+1 MKT
-9 SCEFA
+9 
-14 LFCKSFRGELVAVKS
+14 
-29 IFSKNNIFIRMRSIS
+29 IFSKDNIFIRMRSIS

-124 LPLLMPYNS
+124 LPLLMLGSP
-133 LAWKWSLVALSCALL
+133 AWKWSLVALSCALL

-157 SEVFEVDAAGGDDGM
+157 SEVFEVDAAGGDDSM
-172 IVNYSGIVSVLASVT
+172 IVNYSGIVSILASIT

-232 SNEVEGASQD
+232 SCAEEEALQD

-247 QAISEEGEVSQV
+247 SE
-259 SQENDVDSKSTSNK
+259 SQENQEKQTELENKADSK
-273 SAAKQSANSL
+273 SAAKQSVNPL

-310 GLGNQYGSKSL
+310 GLGKQYGSNSL

-356 AVSLV
+356 AVSLL
-361 AYCLMFSS
+361 AYCLMFIN
-369 LLPVMWVA
+369 LLPMMCFA
-377 FFLEAI
+377 FLLQAI

-395 RQILFKGSSL
+395 RQILFKGSTL

-426 GFIFSS
+426 GFAFSS
-432 ALQWHLLPILALIF
+432 TFQWQLLPILALIF
-446 TAGLLAVLP
+446 TAGLLIVLP
-455 QLPNTSYARD
+455 QLPNTSYVTD

>member
-1 MCKFACKY
+1 M
-9 SCEFA
+9 
-14 LFCKSFRGELVAVKS
+14 KS

-44 PALRWALVGFCFSM
+44 PALRWALIGFCFSM

-124 LPLLMPYNS
+124 LPLFMLGS
-133 LAWKWSLVALSCALL
+133 HTAWKWSLVALSCALL

-157 SEVFEVDAAGGDDGM
+157 SEVFEVDAAGGDDSM
-172 IVNYSGIVSVLASVT
+172 IVNYSGIVSVLASIT

-201 WSIPAVLIF
+201 WHISAVLIF

-218 CATRFIMKQDIAQA
+218 CATRFIMKQDISQA
-232 SNEVEGASQD
+232 SCEVEQEVQASCEVD
-242 VENES
+242 EVANERVVESPES
-247 QAISEEGEVSQV
+247 RD
-259 SQENDVDSKSTSNK
+259 SQENQENQENQEKQTELENISDSKSAS
-273 SAAKQSANSL
+273 KQSASKQSTVKKSANPS

-288 MLLAGSLLV
+288 MLLLGSLLV

-310 GLGNQYGSKSL
+310 GIGKQYTSNSL

-356 AVSLV
+356 VVSLA
-361 AYCLMFSS
+361 AYCLMFIN
-369 LLPVMWVA
+369 LLPMMCFA
-377 FFLEAI
+377 FLLQAI

-395 RQILFKGSSL
+395 RQILFKGSTL

-426 GFIFSS
+426 GFAFSS
-432 ALQWHLLPILALIF
+432 TFQWQLLPILALIF
-446 TAGLLAVLP
+446 TAGLLVVLP
-455 QLPNTSYARD
+455 QLPNTSYATD

>member
-1 MCKFACKY
+1 
-9 SCEFA
+9 
-14 LFCKSFRGELVAVKS
+14 
-29 IFSKNNIFIRMRSIS
+29 MRSIS

-124 LPLLMPYNS
+124 LPLLMLGSP
-133 LAWKWSLVALSCALL
+133 AWKWSLVALSCALL

-210 SSVTSFAA
+210 SSATSFAA
-218 CATRFIMKQDIAQA
+218 CATRFIMKQDIARA

-247 QAISEEGEVSQV
+247 QAISEEGEVSQE
-259 SQENDVDSKSTSNK
+259 SQENDVVNK
-273 SAAKQSANSL
+273 SASNKYANPL

-310 GLGNQYGSKSL
+310 GLGKQYGSKSL

-356 AVSLV
+356 AVSLL
-361 AYCLMFSS
+361 AYCLMFIN
-369 LLPVMWVA
+369 LLPMMCFA
-377 FFLEAI
+377 FLLEAI

-395 RQILFKGSSL
+395 RQILFKGSAL

-414 AFAIGATSGSWI
+414 AFAIGATTGSWI
-426 GFIFSS
+426 GFAFSS
-432 ALQWHLLPILALIF
+432 AFQWQLLPILALIF
-446 TAGLLAVLP
+446 TAGLLVVLP
-455 QLPNTSYARD
+455 QLPNTSYAALE

>member
-1 MCKFACKY
+1 M
-9 SCEFA
+9 
-14 LFCKSFRGELVAVKS
+14 KS

-124 LPLLMPYNS
+124 LPLLMLGSP
-133 LAWKWSLVALSCALL
+133 AWKWSLVALSCALL

-172 IVNYSGIVSVLASVT
+172 IVNYSGIVSILASIT

-232 SNEVEGASQD
+232 SCDVEEAQQE

-247 QAISEEGEVSQV
+247 QELQESQTEL
-259 SQENDVDSKSTSNK
+259 ENKADSKSADNQSK
-273 SAAKQSANSL
+273 VKQSANPL

-310 GLGNQYGSKSL
+310 GLGKQYGSNSL

-340 HSSQKLGLRKV
+340 HLSQKLGLRKV

-356 AVSLV
+356 AVSLL
-361 AYCLMFSS
+361 AYCLMFIN
-369 LLPVMWVA
+369 LLPIMCFA
-377 FFLEAI
+377 FLLEAI

-395 RQILFKGSSL
+395 RQILFKGSTL

-414 AFAIGATSGSWI
+414 AFAIGATTGSWI
-426 GFIFSS
+426 GFAFSS
-432 ALQWHLLPILALIF
+432 TFQWQLLPILALIF
-446 TAGLLAVLP
+446 TAGLLVVLP
-455 QLPNTSYARD
+455 QLPNTSYAD

>member
-1 MCKFACKY
+1 MKT
-9 SCEFA
+9 
-14 LFCKSFRGELVAVKS
+14 
-29 IFSKNNIFIRMRSIS
+29 IFSKDNIFIRMRSIS

-96 PCSGWIVDKLGGFR
+96 PCSGWLVDKLGGFR

-124 LPLLMPYNS
+124 LPLLMLGSP
-133 LAWKWSLVALSCALL
+133 AWKWSLVALSCALL

-157 SEVFEVDAAGGDDGM
+157 SEVFEVDAAGGDDSM
-172 IVNYSGIVSVLASVT
+172 IVNYSGIVSILASIT

-232 SNEVEGASQD
+232 SCAEEEALQD

-247 QAISEEGEVSQV
+247 SE
-259 SQENDVDSKSTSNK
+259 SQENQEKQTELENKADSK
-273 SAAKQSANSL
+273 SAAKQSVNPL

-310 GLGNQYGSKSL
+310 GLGKQYGSNSL

-356 AVSLV
+356 AVSLL
-361 AYCLMFSS
+361 AYCLMFIN
-369 LLPVMWVA
+369 LLPMMCFA
-377 FFLEAI
+377 FLLEAI

-395 RQILFKGSSL
+395 RQILFKGSTL

-414 AFAIGATSGSWI
+414 AFAIGATTGSWI
-426 GFIFSS
+426 GFAFSS
-432 ALQWHLLPILALIF
+432 TFQWQLLPILALIF
-446 TAGLLAVLP
+446 TAGLLIVLP
-455 QLPNTSYARD
+455 QLPNTSYVTD

>member
-1 MCKFACKY
+1 
-9 SCEFA
+9 
-14 LFCKSFRGELVAVKS
+14 
-29 IFSKNNIFIRMRSIS
+29 MRSIS

-124 LPLLMPYNS
+124 LPLLMLGSP
-133 LAWKWSLVALSCALL
+133 AWKWSLVALSCALL

-172 IVNYSGIVSVLASVT
+172 IVNYSGIVSILASIT

-232 SNEVEGASQD
+232 SCEVAEAQQE

-247 QAISEEGEVSQV
+247 QELQESQTEL
-259 SQENDVDSKSTSNK
+259 ENKADSKSADNQSK
-273 SAAKQSANSL
+273 VKQSANPL

-310 GLGNQYGSKSL
+310 GFGKQYGSKSL

-356 AVSLV
+356 IVSAF
-361 AYCLMFSS
+361 AYCFMFIN
-369 LLPVMWVA
+369 LLPIMCFA
-377 FFLEAI
+377 FLLEAI

-395 RQILFKGSSL
+395 RQILFKGSAL

-426 GFIFSS
+426 GFAFSS
-432 ALQWHLLPILALIF
+432 TFQWQLLPILALIF
-446 TAGLLAVLP
+446 TAGLLVVLP
-455 QLPNTSYARD
+455 QLPNTSYAD

>member
-1 MCKFACKY
+1 M
-9 SCEFA
+9 
-14 LFCKSFRGELVAVKS
+14 KS

-124 LPLLMPYNS
+124 LPLLMFGSP
-133 LAWKWSLVALSCALL
+133 AWKWSLVALSCALL

-157 SEVFEVDAAGGDDGM
+157 SEVFEVDAAGGDDSM
-172 IVNYSGIVSVLASVT
+172 IVNYSGIVSILASIT

-232 SNEVEGASQD
+232 SCVEEEASQD

-247 QAISEEGEVSQV
+247 SESQESQE
-259 SQENDVDSKSTSNK
+259 SQENQANDVSNKSTS
-273 SAAKQSANSL
+273 KQSANPL

-310 GLGNQYGSKSL
+310 GIGKQYSSQSL

-356 AVSLV
+356 AVSAV
-361 AYCLMFSS
+361 AYCFMFIN
-369 LLPVMWVA
+369 LLPMMCFA
-377 FFLEAI
+377 FFLQAI

-395 RQILFKGSSL
+395 RQILFKGSTL

-426 GFIFSS
+426 GFAFSS
-432 ALQWHLLPILALIF
+432 TFQWQLLPILALIF
-446 TAGLLAVLP
+446 TAGLLVVLP
-455 QLPNTSYARD
+455 QLPNTSYAD

>member
-1 MCKFACKY
+1 MKT
-9 SCEFA
+9 
-14 LFCKSFRGELVAVKS
+14 
-29 IFSKNNIFIRMRSIS
+29 IFSKDNIFIRMRSIS

-124 LPLLMPYNS
+124 LPLLMLGSP
-133 LAWKWSLVALSCALL
+133 AWKWSLVALSCALL

-172 IVNYSGIVSVLASVT
+172 IVNYSGIVSILASIT

-247 QAISEEGEVSQV
+247 QAISEEGEVSQE
-259 SQENDVDSKSTSNK
+259 SQANDVTNKST
-273 SAAKQSANSL
+273 AKQSANPL

-310 GLGNQYGSKSL
+310 GFGKQYGSNSL

-327 TGVGSVLASVLYA
+327 AGVGSVLASVLYA

-356 AVSLV
+356 AVSLL
-361 AYCLMFSS
+361 AYCLMFIN
-369 LLPVMWVA
+369 LLPMMCFA
-377 FFLEAI
+377 FLLEAI

-395 RQILFKGSSL
+395 RQILFKGSTL

-414 AFAIGATSGSWI
+414 AFAIGATTGSWI
-426 GFIFSS
+426 GFAFSS
-432 ALQWHLLPILALIF
+432 TFQWQLLPILALIF
-446 TAGLLAVLP
+446 TAGLLVVLP
-455 QLPNTSYARD
+455 QLPNTSYVTD

>member
-1 MCKFACKY
+1 M
-9 SCEFA
+9 
-14 LFCKSFRGELVAVKS
+14 VAVKS

-124 LPLLMPYNS
+124 LPLLMLGSP
-133 LAWKWSLVALSCALL
+133 AWKWSLVALSCALL

-172 IVNYSGIVSVLASVT
+172 IVNYSGIVSILASVT

-232 SNEVEGASQD
+232 SNEVEEASQD

-247 QAISEEGEVSQV
+247 QAISEEGEVSQVSQV

-273 SAAKQSANSL
+273 SAAKQSANPS

-310 GLGNQYGSKSL
+310 GLGKQYGSKSL

-356 AVSLV
+356 AVSLL
-361 AYCLMFSS
+361 AYCLMFIN
-369 LLPVMWVA
+369 LLPMMCFA
-377 FFLEAI
+377 FLLEAI

-395 RQILFKGSSL
+395 RQILFKGSAL

-414 AFAIGATSGSWI
+414 AFAIGATTGSWI
-426 GFIFSS
+426 GFAFSS
-432 ALQWHLLPILALIF
+432 TFQWQLLPILALIF
-446 TAGLLAVLP
+446 TAGLLVVLP
-455 QLPNTSYARD
+455 QLPNTSYDRN

>member
-1 MCKFACKY
+1 M
-9 SCEFA
+9 
-14 LFCKSFRGELVAVKS
+14 KS

-124 LPLLMPYNS
+124 LPLFMLGS
-133 LAWKWSLVALSCALL
+133 HTAWKWSLVALSCALL

-157 SEVFEVDAAGGDDGM
+157 SEVFEVDAAGGDDSM
-172 IVNYSGIVSVLASVT
+172 IVNYSGIVSILASIT

-218 CATRFIMKQDIAQA
+218 CATRFIMKQDISQA
-232 SNEVEGASQD
+232 SNE
-242 VENES
+242 
-247 QAISEEGEVSQV
+247 
-259 SQENDVDSKSTSNK
+259 SQEDKEDKEDKENQAELENNAYSK
-273 SAAKQSANSL
+273 SAANESAAKKSANPS

-310 GLGNQYGSKSL
+310 GLGKQYGSKSL
-321 TILYIF
+321 TVLYIF
-327 TGVGSVLASVLYA
+327 SGVGSVLASVLYA

-356 AVSLV
+356 ATSVV
-361 AYCLMFSS
+361 AYCFMFSS
-369 LLPVMWVA
+369 FLPIMCIA

-383 GGMLLVEPIIVA
+383 GGMLLVEPIIVS
-395 RQILFKGSSL
+395 RQILFKGNML

-426 GFIFSS
+426 GFAFSS
-432 ALQWHLLPILALIF
+432 TFQWHLLPILALIF
-446 TAGLLAVLP
+446 SAGLLAVLP
-455 QLPNTSYARD
+455 QLPNTSYAD